1 MSSKNI
7 LVVGGDGFCGWPLS
21 LRLSNNNHNITIID
35 NLSRRKIDLELG
47 TDSLTNIS
55 SIYDRIETWEK
66 IKGKKIKFEL
76 LDISKEYERLV
87 SVIRDNNIDT
97 IVHLAE
103 QRAAPYSMK
112 SSTTARYTVDN
123 NLTGTHN
130 ILSATK
136 LKKPFQ
142 GNEN

>member
-21 LRLSNNNHNITIID
+21 LRLSNNNHNVTIID

-66 IKGKKIKFEL
+66 IKGKKKYL
-76 LDISKEYERLV
+76 VPVTQKEP
-87 SVIRDNNIDT
+87 INDNLYIDT
-97 IVHLAE
+97 TYNHDYDE
-103 QRAAPYSMK
+103 EDDDY
-112 SSTTARYTVDN
+112 
-123 NLTGTHN
+123 
-130 ILSATK
+130 
-136 LKKPFQ
+136 
-142 GNEN
+142 